1 VKFLLREFQKAHV
14 SSLLKKLKQAKRDLQ
29 DDGVPQAITLSAPTA
44 SGKTVMMTALIER
57 VLLGKGGLEDFDDP
71 DFSTE
76 PDAIFLWL
84 CDSPQ
89 LNQQSLEK
97 MSVAAS
103 AELLGR
109 LETVD
114 ATFDAEYFTPGHV
127 YFLNSQKLSVAGLL
141 TKKGDGR
148 QYSIWETVN
157 NTIARQKSSFYVVI
171 DEAHRGMRRTRSEQA
186 EARSIVQKF
195 IFGTPGEVNAGPIII
210 GLSATPERFDA
221 LLPAAAR
228 TRRGVDIPPNE
239 PREAGLIKDCILI
252 SHTED
257 HQRTE
262 WTLLAAACKEFRRM
276 SEEWETYCK
285 ANNEKYIVR
294 PVLVI
299 QVEDAG
305 ADGTE
310 TDSRTSLDR
319 IVTVVKEHSSPEL
332 NMLSFAHCLESGKTL
347 KVGNTD
353 IRDVEPHRIEHD
365 ELVRVVIFK
374 MALTTGWDCPRAEV
388 MMSFRKAEDA
398 TYIAQL
404 VGRIVRTP
412 LARRM
417 EGNDLLNSVM
427 LFLPYYNREQV
438 QSVVD
443 RLQAEGESGGSETG
457 DARDFQTLKVAK
469 GKEDLLAAYQA
480 LPTYTTQEGRRVAH
494 IRRALRLALEFAKD
508 GWETDARTVRDGL
521 RATLIGIGDV
531 RRKDAVFTNQMQG
544 MSNVT
549 YRMLR
554 VENGVLKP
562 DDPGEQRSLPVTEQ
576 DVETVF
582 SRSFVTL
589 TEELAMSYVKARYDA
604 EDENAVYWR
613 CKLEA
618 FLLSQDESVV
628 SAVET
633 EAQKLIE
640 ETLEKRKPEIAQ
652 LPTERR
658 GAYRRIMQTSRDF
671 RATEPSV
678 PDPLRVKTD
687 KDATAQA
694 DHLFVT
700 DKGEFKAALNT
711 WEASVL
717 AAARKAP
724 GFSGWLRNYAR
735 KPWSIAYTYTNS
747 QGQTAPGY
755 PDFVVFRK
763 EEKHIVV
770 DLLEPHHTA
779 FSDSL
784 VKSHGLCKFAEEHGD
799 KFGRIEWI
807 KIEGSQI
814 KRLNLN
820 SPKVRAEVLR
830 TKAEGAID
838 SLFEAFGTSEAVP
851 VIK

>member
-1 VKFLLREFQKAHV
+1 MKLPLRDFQKVHV
-14 SSLLKKLKQAKRDLQ
+14 GGLLKKLKQAKRDLL

-44 SGKTVMMTALIER
+44 SGKTVMMTSLIER
-57 VLLGKGGLEDFDDP
+57 VLFGKGGLEDFDDP
-71 DFSTE
+71 DFITE
-76 PDAIFLWL
+76 PAAVFLWL
-84 CDSPQ
+84 SDSPQ

-97 MSVAAS
+97 MSVAGS
-103 AELLGR
+103 AELVGR
-109 LETVD
+109 LEPVD
-114 ATFDAEYFTPGHV
+114 AAFNAEYFKPGHV
-127 YFLNSQKLSVAGLL
+127 YFLNSQKLSLAGLL
-141 TKKGDGR
+141 TKKSDGR
-148 QYSIWETVN
+148 QFSIWETVN
-157 NTIARQKSSFYVVI
+157 NTVARQKSSFYVVI
-171 DEAHRGMRRTRSEQA
+171 DEAHRGMRRTRNEQA
-186 EARSIVQKF
+186 EANSIIQKF
-195 IFGTPGEVNAGPIII
+195 IFGTPGEVNPAPIII
-210 GLSATPERFDA
+210 GISATPERFNA
-221 LLPAAAR
+221 LLPASR
-228 TRRGVDIPPNE
+228 TKRGVDVPPNE
-239 PREAGLIKDCILI
+239 AREAGLIKDCTLI
-252 SHTED
+252 GHTVD

-262 WTLLAAACKEFRRM
+262 WTLLAAACKEFRHM

-285 ANNEKYIVR
+285 ANKEKDIVQ

-305 ADGTE
+305 AGGTE
-310 TDSRTSLDR
+310 RDSRTSLDR
-319 IVTVVKEHSSPEL
+319 AVTVVKEHGPPGL
-332 NMLSFAHCLESGKTL
+332 TALSFAHCLESGKTL

-353 IRDVEPHRIEHD
+353 IRYVEPHRIEHD

-404 VGRIVRTP
+404 MGRIVRTP

-417 EGNDLLNSVM
+417 EGNDLLNSVTV
-427 LFLPYYNREQV
+427 FLPYFNREQV

-457 DARDFQTLKVAK
+457 DERDFQTLKVAK
-469 GKEDLLAAYQA
+469 GKEDLVAVYRT
-480 LPTYTTQEGRRVAH
+480 LPTYTTQEGRKIAH

-508 GWETDARTVRDGL
+508 GWDADARAVLDGL
-521 RATLIGIGDV
+521 RATLVRIGDV
-531 RRKDAVFTNQMQG
+531 RRKDAAFANQIKG

-562 DDPGEQRSLPVTEQ
+562 DDPGEQRSLPITEQ

-582 SRSFVTL
+582 SRGFVTL
-589 TEELAMSYVKARYDA
+589 TEELAMSYVRARYDA

-640 ETLEKRKPEIAQ
+640 ETFEKRKPEIVQ

-658 GAYRRIMQTSRDF
+658 GAYRRIVQTSRNFKASDL
-671 RATEPSV
+671 SV

-763 EEKHIVV
+763 EGKHIVV
-770 DLLEPHHTA
+770 DLLEPHRTG

-807 KIEGSQI
+807 KVEDSQI

-838 SLFEAFGTSEAVP
+838 SLFEAFGTSEVVP

>member
-1 VKFLLREFQKAHV
+1 MKFVLREFQKAHV
-14 SSLLKKLKQAKRDLQ
+14 SSLLKKVKQAKRDLL

-57 VLLGKGGLEDFDDP
+57 VLFGKGGLEDFDDP
-71 DFSTE
+71 DFNTE
-76 PDAIFLWL
+76 SDAVFLWL
-84 CDSPQ
+84 SDSPQ

-97 MSVAAS
+97 MSMAAS
-103 AELLGR
+103 GELIGR
-109 LETVD
+109 LEPVD
-114 ATFDAEYFTPGHV
+114 ATFDAEYFRPGHV

-148 QYSIWETVN
+148 QFSIWETVN
-157 NTIARQKSSFYVVI
+157 NTIARQKSRFYVVI
-171 DEAHRGMRRTRSEQA
+171 DEAHRGMRRTRNEQA
-186 EARSIVQKF
+186 EANSIVQKF
-195 IFGTPGEVNAGPIII
+195 IFGTPGEVNAAPIII
-210 GLSATPERFDA
+210 GVSATPERFNA
-221 LLPAAAR
+221 LLPASR
-228 TRRGVDIPPNE
+228 TKRGVDVPPNE

-252 SHTED
+252 SHTVD
-257 HQRTE
+257 HQPTE

-276 SEEWETYCK
+276 SEEWEAYCK
-285 ANNEKYIVR
+285 ANSEKDVVR

-305 ADGTE
+305 AGGTE

-319 IVTVVKEHSSPEL
+319 VVTVVKEHGLPGL
-332 NMLSFAHCLESGKTL
+332 TALSFAHCLESGKTL

-353 IRDVEPHRIEHD
+353 IRYVEPHRIEHD

-438 QSVVD
+438 QSVIA

-457 DARDFQTLKVAK
+457 DERDFQTLKVAK
-469 GKEDLLAAYQA
+469 GKEYLLAVYRT
-480 LPTYTTQEGRRVAH
+480 LPTYATQEGRKVAH
-494 IRRALRLALEFAKD
+494 IRRALRFALELAKD
-508 GWETDARTVRDGL
+508 GWDADARDVRDGL
-521 RATLIGIGDV
+521 RRTLVQIGDA
-531 RRKDAVFTNQMQG
+531 RRKDAAFIKQVQD
-544 MSNVT
+544 MSTVT

-554 VENGVLKP
+554 VESGVLRR
-562 DDPGEQRSLPVTEQ
+562 DDPGEQRSLPITEQ

-589 TEELAMSYVKARYDA
+589 TEELAMSYVRARYDA
-604 EDENAVYWR
+604 DDENSVYWR

-618 FLLSQDESVV
+618 FLLSQDESVAL
-628 SAVET
+628 AVEK
-633 EAQKLIE
+633 EAQNLIE
-640 ETLEKRKPEIAQ
+640 RTYEKRKPEIAAQ
-652 LPTERR
+652 LSTERK

-671 RATEPSV
+671 KATEPSV
-678 PDPLRVKTD
+678 PDPLRLKTD

-694 DHLFVT
+694 GHLFVT
-700 DKGEFKAALNT
+700 DQGEFKAALNT
-711 WEASVL
+711 WEAAVL
-717 AAARKAP
+717 AAARKTP
-724 GFSGWLRNYAR
+724 GFAGWLRNYAR
-735 KPWSIAYTYTNS
+735 KPWSIAYTYINS
-747 QGQTAPGY
+747 EGQTAPGY

-763 EEKHIVV
+763 EGKHIVV
-770 DLLEPHHTA
+770 DLLEPHHTG

-784 VKSHGLCKFAEEHGD
+784 AKAHGLCKFAEEHGD
-799 KFGRIEWI
+799 KYGRIEWI

-814 KRLNLN
+814 MRLNLN
-820 SPKVRAEVLR
+820 SSKVRAEVLK
-830 TKAEGAID
+830 TKVDGAID
-838 SLFEAFGTSEAVP
+838 TLFDTFGTTETAP
-851 VIK
+851 TT